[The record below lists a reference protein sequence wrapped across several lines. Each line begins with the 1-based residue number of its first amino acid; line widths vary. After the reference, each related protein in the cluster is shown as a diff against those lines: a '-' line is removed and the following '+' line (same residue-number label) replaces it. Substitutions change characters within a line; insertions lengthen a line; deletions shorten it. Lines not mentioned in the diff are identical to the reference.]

1 MTDRSIEVFKEISVS
16 MQNFDYFMLGIS
28 IALFAYL
35 GKDFKPVQFGVNVG
49 TIELISL
56 TALFISIT
64 FGYFRIKCDLTIK
77 ALNFHVLDLGEKR
90 GALTEALLT
99 PGQKYNAKTG
109 DIIDHK
115 KASIEI
121 EMFKEIID
129 ENHLKLKSKQDRSVW
144 LSMFRDLFLSVGFLS
159 LLITKYLDLILRWVS
174 A

>member
-64 FGYFRIKCDLTIK
+64 FGYFRIK
-77 ALNFHVLDLGEKR
+77 
-90 GALTEALLT
+90 
-99 PGQKYNAKTG
+99 
-109 DIIDHK
+109 
-115 KASIEI
+115 
-121 EMFKEIID
+121 
-129 ENHLKLKSKQDRSVW
+129 
-144 LSMFRDLFLSVGFLS
+144 
-159 LLITKYLDLILRWVS
+159 
-174 A
+174 